1 MGPVDQL
8 EDHSLGVREASGSN
22 PDRSIMAG
30 AERGPHPTLR
40 ITGTKS
46 LSLQGK
52 KIVLGVT
59 GSIAAIKAVEL
70 ARELIRHGAEV
81 YGVMSDAATEI
92 IHPYT
97 VHYATGHE
105 VITKLMGNIEHVE
118 FLGMEGLA
126 DLFIIAPC
134 TANTVNKIATG
145 VSDTPVTAFAT
156 TAFGSGIPI
165 LIVPAMHES
174 IYKSPV
180 LIENLEKLKRLAV
193 TVIGPRI
200 EEGLAKIVSIEDIL
214 LAVERV
220 LSPKKLAGKRILI
233 TSGPT
238 IEPIDPIRV
247 ITNRS
252 SGRTGMELAKEAY
265 KQGAEV
271 TIIHNNELNLV
282 EIKELK
288 VETAREM
295 IDTCMNELRSGYD
308 VLISAAAIGDFTVD
322 PSEVK
327 LSSGDDLHL
336 HLLPIRKLIEVA
348 RNEFPKLVIVGFK
361 AETNVS
367 EAELIARSRE
377 KMADYKLE
385 MVVANDVGRGG
396 IGTEE
401 NEVHI
406 IREDVKEIKRVK
418 GAKRQI
424 AEQILSELS
433 LLKNWE

>member
-1 MGPVDQL
+1 
-8 EDHSLGVREASGSN
+8 
-22 PDRSIMAG
+22 MAG

-46 LSLQGK
+46 HSLLGK

-59 GSIAAIKAVEL
+59 GSIAAIKTVEL

-81 YGVMSDAATEI
+81 YSVMSKAATEI

-97 VHYATGHE
+97 LHYATGHE

-118 FLGMEGLA
+118 FLGMEGSA

-134 TANTVNKIATG
+134 TANTLNKIATG

-165 LIVPAMHES
+165 IVVPAMHES

-180 LIENLEKLKRLAV
+180 LIENLEKLKRLGV
-193 TVIGPRI
+193 MVIGPRI
-200 EEGLAKIVSIEDIL
+200 EEGLAKIVSIEDIRL
-214 LAVERV
+214 TVERV

-238 IEPIDPIRV
+238 IEPIDPIR
-247 ITNRS
+247 ILTNRS
-252 SGRTGMELAKEAY
+252 SGRTGIEIAKEGY

-271 TIIHNNELNLV
+271 TIIHNKELNLLGIH
-282 EIKELK
+282 EFK

-295 IDTCMNELRSGYD
+295 IDTCMNELRKGYD

-322 PSEVK
+322 PSK
-327 LSSGDDLHL
+327 AKISSGGDLHL
-336 HLLPIRKLIEVA
+336 HLSPIRKLIEEA
-348 RNEFPKLVIVGFK
+348 RNEFPELVIMGFK

-367 EAELIARSRE
+367 ESELIERSRA
-377 KMADYKLE
+377 KMAKYKLE
-385 MVVANDVGRGG
+385 MVVANDVGKGG

-401 NEVHI
+401 NEVFI
-406 IREDVKEIKRVK
+406 MRENTKDIKHVK
-418 GAKRQI
+418 GAKKLI
-424 AEQILSELS
+424 AEEILGELS
-433 LLKNWE
+433 LYL